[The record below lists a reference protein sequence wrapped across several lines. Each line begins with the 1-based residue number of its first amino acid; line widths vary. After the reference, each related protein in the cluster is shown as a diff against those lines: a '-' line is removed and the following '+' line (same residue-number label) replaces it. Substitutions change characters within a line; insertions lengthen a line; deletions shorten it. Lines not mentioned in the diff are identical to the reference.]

1 MTRRVTFQSDW
12 TGWNNPFQ
20 DSEISAEAD
29 QIIHMWRE
37 GRLGEYEA
45 RQARSVDREIIET
58 LVEYFSPRNKDQNQ
72 TEQSPAVL
80 TVEPRTTAREQ
91 TSNKLYQKFLK
102 WKEKRKLFH
111 NLFRM
116 HS

>member
-1 MTRRVTFQSDW
+1 M
-12 TGWNNPFQ
+12 
-20 DSEISAEAD
+20 
-29 QIIHMWRE
+29 
-37 GRLGEYEA
+37 GRLTE
-45 RQARSVDREIIET
+45 SF
-58 LVEYFSPRNKDQNQ
+58 VEYSSPRNKDQNQ
-72 TEQSPAVL
+72 TEQSPAVP
-80 TVEPRTTAREQ
+80 TVEPRTSAREQ